1 MSEDGEEVL
10 AVHLSVSHRR
20 LATTQA
26 DHRDPDDN
34 GKRKKVNDYD
44 KNFSQ

>member
-1 MSEDGEEVL
+1 VSEDGEEVL
-10 AVHLSVSHRR
+10 AVHLSVAHRR